1 MDIQQ
6 TTNKILYTLF
16 AISAVVILAFFLV
29 GFNEPWEDN
38 PTMNNPMLTDVLL
51 WWCIILSVA
60 CFALMIWSFV
70 KYVKEYGFNKSYLY
84 TWGLPIV
91 TIIIGLVVGLVN
103 QNDHLLIN
111 NKDWCVPSEN
121 ILTDTC
127 MVSIGILIV
136 LSIVAT
142 IYSLVLSSKQK

>member
-1 MDIQQ
+1 MDIQK

-29 GFNEPWEDN
+29 GFNDPWEEN
-38 PTMNNPMLTDVLL
+38 PTMYNPMFTDVLL

-60 CFALMIWSFV
+60 CFGLMIWSFV

-84 TWGLPIV
+84 TWGLPVV

-111 NKDWCVPSEN
+111 NKDWCIPSEN

-127 MVSIGILIV
+127 MISIGILIV
-136 LSIVAT
+136 LSIVAV